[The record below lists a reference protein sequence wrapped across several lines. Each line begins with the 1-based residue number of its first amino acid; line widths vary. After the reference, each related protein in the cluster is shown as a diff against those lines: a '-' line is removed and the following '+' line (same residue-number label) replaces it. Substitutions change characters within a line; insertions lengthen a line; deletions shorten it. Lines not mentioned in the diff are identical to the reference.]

1 LLKAALA
8 GKLTPHHRLLL
19 KELLQLIATLDHS
32 IARLDREVAERL
44 RRFDAL
50 IARID
55 AVTGL
60 ARRSI
65 EVLLGELGWDMSH
78 FPDAAHAA
86 SWVGIC
92 PGQHETGGK
101 QHSGRTRQ
109 GNRWAKTV
117 LIQAAHA
124 AGHTQTYLGEQYRR
138 ISARRGSKKAAM
150 AVGHSILVIF
160 YHMVKSGEPYHE
172 KGVDYFTTINK
183 EQIQQ
188 RLVRQLER
196 LGNTVI
202 LQPKAETTLA

>member
-1 LLKAALA
+1 M
-8 GKLTPHHRLLL
+8 
-19 KELLQLIATLDHS
+19 
-32 IARLDREVAERL
+32 RL
-44 RRFDAL
+44 RGWAFVRASMKREANNRVAARVKATAL
-50 IARID
+50 
-55 AVTGL
+55 
-60 ARRSI
+60 
-65 EVLLGELGWDMSH
+65 
-78 FPDAAHAA
+78 
-86 SWVGIC
+86 
-92 PGQHETGGK
+92 
-101 QHSGRTRQ
+101 
-109 GNRWAKTV
+109 AKTV

-172 KGVDYFTTINK
+172 KGVDYFTTVNK
-183 EQIQQ
+183 EQMQR